1 MALAGKAKHWSTVAL
16 LGGVAMLLLL
26 MPACGGKQASP
37 GRTIRPGVGE
47 ASPGRAIGPGVGEA
61 PEASCDRVASP
72 SGSDG
77 NAGTVASPWRTPQYM
92 ADHLAPGQTGCFRAG
107 TFDFNDQTDVTRNDI
122 TLTSYP
128 GERATLKG
136 RLWVFSDRVTVSHL
150 NLDQR
155 SSVNSGPRVN
165 GTDDVFDDDDITN
178 YHTEICF
185 ILGDPTN
192 GPAVRTVI
200 ENSRIHDCGKL
211 PAQNGDHGIYVAH
224 ADDTIIRNNWIYD
237 NADRG
242 IQLYPDSQGAQVYGN
257 VIDGNGE
264 GVIFSGNGETAS
276 SDNVV
281 HGNVISNSRVRWNVE
296 SLWPGGLVGS
306 GNVVRDNCLFA
317 SNSSSFYNRGGGVIV
332 PSDGEPSGFASSGNR
347 ITDPRFVD
355 RAAGDLRLRA
365 SSPCASLQRR

>member
-1 MALAGKAKHWSTVAL
+1 MAPAGKAGHWSTVAL
-16 LGGVAMLLLL
+16 LGGAAMLLLL
-26 MPACGGKQASP
+26 LSGCGGKQAST
-37 GRTIRPGVGE
+37 GRTV
-47 ASPGRAIGPGVGEA
+47 GPGIGDA
-61 PEASCDRVASP
+61 PAASCDRVASP
-72 SGSDG
+72 SGSDA
-77 NAGTVASPWRTPQYM
+77 NAGTVASPWKTPEYM

-107 TFDFNDQTDVTRNDI
+107 TFDFNDETDVNRNDI
-122 TLTSYP
+122 TLTSFP

-165 GTDDVFDDDDITN
+165 GTDDVFDDVDVTN

-200 ENSRIHDCGKL
+200 ENSAIHDCGKL
-211 PAQNGDHGIYVAH
+211 PPQNQDHGIYVSYARN
-224 ADDTIIRNNWIYD
+224 TIIRDNWIYD

-242 IQLYPDSQGAQVYGN
+242 IQLYPNSQGTQVYGN

-281 HGNVISNSRVRWNVE
+281 HDNVISNSRVRWNVE
-296 SLWPGGLVGS
+296 SLWPNGLVGS

-317 SNSSSFYNRGGGVIV
+317 SNSSSFYNHGGGVIEASGDL
-332 PSDGEPSGFASSGNR
+332 PRGFASSGNR
-347 ITDPRFVD
+347 TADPRFVD

-365 SSPCASLQRR
+365 SSPCAAPQRR